1 MHSCIYIYV
10 CVRRD
15 EKKTDKYVRKK
26 DKKDFI
32 KQESFARD
40 QIKISFIIFLHVKYI
55 IFSFFLSFFPILN
68 SNLTKLLQS
77 SITDI

>member
-1 MHSCIYIYV
+1 M

-15 EKKTDKYVRKK
+15 EKETDKYVRKK

-55 IFSFFLSFFPILN
+55 IFSFFLFFSYFKFKLN
-68 SNLTKLLQS
+68 KTITKFDNRY
-77 SITDI
+77 IAI

>member
-1 MHSCIYIYV
+1 MCV

-55 IFSFFLSFFPILN
+55 IFSFFFSFFSYFKFKLN
-68 SNLTKLLQS
+68 KTITKFDNRY
-77 SITDI
+77 IAI